1 MPVVK
6 DCTEVILLKGAP
18 SLDHFV
24 MVLSSEQENKL
35 FSFDQATEVAI
46 SLCSPA
52 LTLMFNFIILLVLV
66 RYYFPWLFSKQ
77 GLCSND
83 SEKRLLMLLLKI
95 K

>member
-1 MPVVK
+1 MPVVN

-52 LTLMFNFIILLVLV
+52 LTLMFNFIILFVLYGTTF
-66 RYYFPWLFSKQ
+66 RGSFR
-77 GLCSND
+77 NRD
-83 SEKRLLMLLLKI
+83 SAVMTQRKDF
-95 K
+95 